1 MTVTWEET
9 QRHPPLFRSVTAS
22 AASQTSAALRSSG
35 RELLTAL
42 LDRPDRH
49 TYARHPGAWREAM
62 ETQLTGKGGRTAE
75 DADFNGL
82 LELFW
87 CSLGGFWFYGCFL

>member
-9 QRHPPLFRSVTAS
+9 QRHPSLFGSVTAS

-35 RELLTAL
+35 PELLTVL
-42 LDRPDRH
+42 LDRLDRH
-49 TYARHPGAWREAM
+49 TYAGRRGGWRETM
-62 ETQLTGKGGRTAE
+62 ETTETRLAGKGGRTAE

-87 CSLGGFWFYGCFL
+87 GSLGVFWL